1 MGSDGWIEKLAF
13 SFGRVLAFSFGE
25 EWRGGYGVFAVN
37 WWEPVDW
44 WESVGGGLLEV
55 V

>member
-1 MGSDGWIEKLAF
+1 MDRKAGILLWEGAGFFLLLGSGALN
-13 SFGRVLAFSFGE
+13 
-25 EWRGGYGVFAVN
+25 GVFAVN